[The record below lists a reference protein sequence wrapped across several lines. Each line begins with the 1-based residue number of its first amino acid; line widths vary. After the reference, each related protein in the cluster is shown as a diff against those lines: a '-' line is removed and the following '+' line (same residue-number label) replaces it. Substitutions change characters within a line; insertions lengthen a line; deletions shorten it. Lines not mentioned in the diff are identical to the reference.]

1 MQGESSKN
9 ALVHFYC
16 RTAAY
21 CALRKSKRLK
31 ISYDRKKV
39 LPVYD
44 LTVNDT
50 LYKIKPNRIY
60 SADSLIKRFFDVDA
74 GIYRNIAEAGEEFN
88 VLRFLFVEA

>member
-1 MQGESSKN
+1 MKLLRLTRIILANKN
-9 ALVHFYC
+9 
-16 RTAAY
+16 
-21 CALRKSKRLK
+21 SKRLK
-31 ISYDRKKV
+31 ISYDQKKV

-88 VLRFLFVEA
+88 VLRFLLVEA